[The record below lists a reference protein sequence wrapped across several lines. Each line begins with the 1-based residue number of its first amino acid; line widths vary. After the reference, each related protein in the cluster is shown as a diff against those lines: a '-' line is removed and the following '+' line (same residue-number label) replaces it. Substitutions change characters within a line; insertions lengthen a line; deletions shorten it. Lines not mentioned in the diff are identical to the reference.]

1 MRADEQKLEAA
12 EQVDTGLEV
21 LDIETN
27 ASFARRTVRVRNA
40 TLHMEGLRQLAQTF
54 VENPETILQ
63 SLVTAAIDVCGA
75 DSAGISIE
83 RTDAT
88 GEKCYEW
95 VATAGV
101 YAPFLKAILPRSPSA
116 CGICLERGRPQLLR
130 VSQRFFDLLGVEA
143 ATVTDGILLP
153 WQVEGIRG
161 TIWIL
166 AHGRS
171 EAFDIADGQVMQLL
185 ANFAAMGVR
194 QKQQHE
200 MLVQQACATAAT
212 AMANELAHGINN
224 PLQSLTN
231 LLYLARE
238 GPERGSARMLAAELS
253 PLLERVSS
261 LVEQLLILPV
271 AVENNI

>member
-1 MRADEQKLEAA
+1 M
-12 EQVDTGLEV
+12 
-21 LDIETN
+21 
-27 ASFARRTVRVRNA
+27 
-40 TLHMEGLRQLAQTF
+40 
-54 VENPETILQ
+54 
-63 SLVTAAIDVCGA
+63 
-75 DSAGISIE
+75 
-83 RTDAT
+83 
-88 GEKCYEW
+88 
-95 VATAGV
+95 
-101 YAPFLKAILPRSPSA
+101 
-116 CGICLERGRPQLLR
+116 
-130 VSQRFFDLLGVEA
+130 
-143 ATVTDGILLP
+143 TDGILLP

-194 QKQQHE
+194 QKQHHE

-271 AVENNI
+271 ALENNI